1 MTKRKPRTDAPPRPL
16 RKAQP
21 PRDAATASEPTT
33 ARRPCRS
40 STELPEIRGVLPV
53 PKGIMPWERELLLP
67 IVLESLPDF
76 VESKDH
82 AEPNLDKKA
91 K

>member
-1 MTKRKPRTDAPPRPL
+1 MTGRKPRAGNAPRPI
-16 RKAQP
+16 RKAQR
-21 PRDAATASEPTT
+21 PRDASESQMPA

-40 STELPEIRGVLPV
+40 SADLPEIRGVLPV
-53 PKGIMPWERELLLP
+53 PKGILPWERELLLP

-82 AEPNLDKKA
+82 EKPNLDKKA